1 MESVRAG
8 LMSRSF
14 LSDAEQQRP
23 GRQARIRN
31 SVSVVSLALFGWA
44 FLAVLEFQQ
53 TNQPQPNL
61 PAAPSRFKQGTGLRE
76 MQVSNRRSSHELP
89 NGWAEPKQP
98 SQPNLQQIERADCI
112 HYGVR
117 QICICIIRKSRRPQC
132 RFSCQ
137 KKKLNKDIDRRS

>member
-1 MESVRAG
+1 MVLLDLIMESGRAG

-31 SVSVVSLALFGWA
+31 SFSVVSLALFGWA

-76 MQVSNRRSSHELP
+76 MQVSDRRSSHELP
-89 NGWAEPKQP
+89 NGWADQP
-98 SQPNLQQIERADCI
+98 SQSSPASQTSSKPNGLIAYIMESDRSASVLSARPAD
-112 HYGVR
+112 
-117 QICICIIRKSRRPQC
+117 
-132 RFSCQ
+132 
-137 KKKLNKDIDRRS
+137 RSADFPVKRS